1 MNSITKFYQVRKK
14 RIVYVMGGQCA
25 LCGYNKNIQA
35 LEMHHIDPQEKD
47 FTFSDTKKYH
57 TWEELSIEMQK
68 CVLLCANCHR
78 EIHYPLDEE
87 NPIELKSSYNPER
100 SAEIQALITQEKT
113 KTKHFCIDCGK
124 EITRNA
130 QRCQKCAE
138 LHNRRVERPERE
150 VFKQEIRT
158 TPFTVLGEK
167 YNVSDNAIRKW
178 CDGYNLPRTK
188 GEIKA
193 YSDEEWE
200 LI

>member
-1 MNSITKFYQVRKK
+1 MNSITKFYQVRKQ
-14 RIVYVMGGQCA
+14 RIVYTMGGQCA

>member
-1 MNSITKFYQVRKK
+1 MNSITKFYQVRKQ
-14 RIVYVMGGQCA
+14 RIVYAMGGQCA

>member
-1 MNSITKFYQVRKK
+1 MNSITKFYQVRKQ